1 MVGVVGDDRFISANM
16 DGVEKEALVGCGGDG
31 CLVRATKNFFGLV
44 SCGALVLGS
53 LAIFYETMRK
63 RNKMGSAIGAWF
75 QSFRLLFA

>member
-1 MVGVVGDDRFISANM
+1 M
-16 DGVEKEALVGCGGDG
+16 DGVEKEALLVGCGDG

-63 RNKMGSAIGAWF
+63 EEQDR
-75 QSFRLLFA
+75 R